1 MLVCNHKPTCSYS
14 FTSLLFRHEPIQRR
28 TMRDRWQSRHPELFL
43 VPNHGQVHAL
53 ALVTGHRLP
62 RILPRHGL
70 ALLDSSI
77 QSP

>member
-1 MLVCNHKPTCSYS
+1 MLVCIYKPTCSDS
-14 FTSLLFRHEPIQRR
+14 FTSLLFRHERSQRR
-28 TMRDRWQSRHPELFL
+28 TMRDRGRSRHPELFL
-43 VPNHGQVHAL
+43 ALNHSQDQAL
-53 ALVTGHRLP
+53 ALVTGHLLP